1 MIKLR
6 WHDFPQNEV
15 YKTMTNGELL
25 TITILLEYKC
35 NFKCPFCYTLTKK
48 FEEEL
53 TFEDWKR
60 VILEGKKLGIKTVLI
75 AGAGEPMM
83 VSYLWDLLEFI
94 ENNGLKTILFTNLSL
109 INKQEAQKLFDMEVA
124 IIGKLNSFDKN
135 IQEKIIGDI
144 SGAFDKMKIGLENL
158 IEVGYTNKRDDGTTM
173 LSLETSV
180 IPENIDEIYE
190 FWIYCRENNI
200 YPIVD
205 TVLYEGE
212 AKNQDYDTFL
222 VDYDKLYLEMQK
234 MQKYD
239 KNNFNFSWSIRLVKR
254 ENNKG
259 IIIGEIASECQRIG
273 TNLNI
278 DSEGFVYDCFNM
290 SKPSFGNVQKTSLD
304 TILHNRLNNG
314 KNSVITHGL
323 CDCRGLTN
331 RGELSTEL
339 SSCSGCSL

>member
-6 WHDFPQNEV
+6 WHNFPHEEV
-15 YKTMTNGELL
+15 YKTMKKGELL

-48 FEEEL
+48 FQNEL

-60 VILEGKKLGIKTVLI
+60 VILEGKELGVKTVLI

-83 VSYLWDLLEFI
+83 VNYIWDLLEYI

-109 INKQEAQKLFDMEVA
+109 INKKEANRLFNMEVA

-135 IQEKIIGDI
+135 TQEQIIGNI
-144 SGAFDKMKIGLENL
+144 SGAFKKMKTGLENL
-158 IEVGYTNKRDDGTTM
+158 IEVGYTKLRDDGNTM
-173 LSLETSV
+173 LALETSV
-180 IPENIDEIYE
+180 IPENINEIYD
-190 FWIYCRENNI
+190 FWVYCRENNI

-212 AKNQDYDTFL
+212 AKNQDYDNFL
-222 VDYDKLYLEMQK
+222 VNYDILLEQMKK

-239 KNNFNFSWSIRLVKR
+239 KNRFDLDWPIRLVKR

-278 DSEGFVYDCFNM
+278 NSEGFVYDCFNM
-290 SKPSFGNVQKTSLD
+290 SKPSFGNVQEK
-304 TILHNRLNNG
+304 RLNNILYDRINKG
-314 KNSVITHGL
+314 KNSIITHGL
-323 CDCRGLTN
+323 CDCRNLTN
-331 RGELSTEL
+331 RNKLSNELACST
-339 SSCSGCSL
+339 SCGL